1 MTVYLKDLASKIT
14 KGTTPSNIGESFSE
28 SGVMYFRSELLGK
41 SKYIDK
47 SNGLLFITESV
58 HQKLKRSQIQK
69 GDMLFSM
76 AGAYLGKISLVR
88 EGDYPSN
95 TNQAVA
101 IIRLI
106 PGICDSDYLYYYMT
120 QKSFNEQ
127 VYSFCAQA
135 AQPNINLKQIGR
147 LKINLP
153 TIATQQKIA
162 SILSAY
168 DFQIENNK
176 KRIKLL
182 EQMAENLYKEWFVRF
197 RFPGYETAEFEGE
210 VPKGWLFEK
219 LNDFGI
225 ILETGSRPKGGIDAS
240 VENGIPSL
248 GAEAINELAEFDYN
262 NFKLVSLDYY
272 NSMKRGKSKG
282 DHILVYKDGA
292 YIGKA
297 TLFRNAFPF
306 NTYSINEH
314 VFFLNTK
321 DVNYQNYLYFTL
333 HQPVFF
339 TMMQNLN
346 RNAAQP
352 GLSQQDMFGIKVFKP
367 TINVVTAFNSFVE
380 PILDEVFNLA
390 KENRLLTT
398 QRDLLLPRL
407 MSGKL
412 SI

>member
-135 AQPNINLKQIGR
+135 AQPNINLEQIGR

-197 RFPGYETAEFEGE
+197 RFPGYETVQFERG
-210 VPKGWLFEK
+210 VPKGWITEK
-219 LNDFGI
+219 LGNVANI
-225 ILETGSRPKGGIDAS
+225 RTGKCNREDAEEGGIFPLFDRSQEIKKSNTWLMDCEAIIVPGEGTSFTPRYYEGKFNLHQRCYCVEPRQKGTGKFLFYMLMFNKAYFLS
-240 VENGIPSL
+240 VATGATVPSL
-248 GAEAINELAEFDYN
+248 RQN
-262 NFKLVSLDYY
+262 NFTK
-272 NSMKRGKSKG
+272 MKFIMPSFDLCRQYDK
-282 DHILVYKDGA
+282 HI
-292 YIGKA
+292 
-297 TLFRNAFPF
+297 TLF
-306 NTYSINEH
+306 
-314 VFFLNTK
+314 
-321 DVNYQNYLYFTL
+321 FTEID
-333 HQPVFF
+333 
-339 TMMQNLN
+339 T
-346 RNAAQP
+346 
-352 GLSQQDMFGIKVFKP
+352 LSKQ
-367 TINVVTAFNSFVE
+367 VE
-380 PILDEVFNLA
+380 T
-390 KENRLLTT
+390 LTS

>member
-135 AQPNINLKQIGR
+135 AQPNINLEQIGR

-168 DFQIENNK
+168 DSQIENNK

-197 RFPGYETAEFEGE
+197 RFPGYETAEFERG
-210 VPKGWLFEK
+210 VPKGWIIEK
-219 LNDFGI
+219 LGNVANI
-225 ILETGSRPKGGIDAS
+225 RTGKCNREDAEEGGIFPLFDRSQEIKKSNTWLMDCEAIIVPGEGTSFTPRYYEGKFNLHQRCYCVEPRQKGTGKFLFYMLMFNKAYFLS
-240 VENGIPSL
+240 VATGATVPSL
-248 GAEAINELAEFDYN
+248 RQN
-262 NFKLVSLDYY
+262 NFTK
-272 NSMKRGKSKG
+272 MKFIMPSFDLCRQYDK
-282 DHILVYKDGA
+282 HI
-292 YIGKA
+292 
-297 TLFRNAFPF
+297 TLF
-306 NTYSINEH
+306 
-314 VFFLNTK
+314 
-321 DVNYQNYLYFTL
+321 FTEID
-333 HQPVFF
+333 
-339 TMMQNLN
+339 T
-346 RNAAQP
+346 
-352 GLSQQDMFGIKVFKP
+352 LSKQ
-367 TINVVTAFNSFVE
+367 VE
-380 PILDEVFNLA
+380 T
-390 KENRLLTT
+390 LTT